1 MSRTQNLP
9 SRQRRRE
16 APALGMGE
24 EVYLAAPKSEYGS
37 PRYARLVALTRKHF
51 PDAEVIEARTAFS
64 DTADWRASW
73 PDILATLSAL
83 VFLTTE
89 TGWIGRGVWAE
100 LREARDCGLPIYH
113 LTDGGRLVAL
123 ADLAFSR
130 PRPDNWVA
138 HVRVMVANGA

>member
-1 MSRTQNLP
+1 MTRTQNLP
-9 SRQRRRE
+9 IPQQRRE
-16 APALGMGE
+16 APALGLGE
-24 EVYLAAPKSEYGS
+24 QVYLAAPKSEYGS

-100 LREARDCGLPIYH
+100 IREARDLGLPVYH
-113 LTDGGRLVAL
+113 LTDRGRLVPL
-123 ADLAFSR
+123 PDLTFSR
-130 PRPDNWVA
+130 PNPEDWTA
-138 HVRVMVANGA
+138 HVRVTVANGG

>member
-1 MSRTQNLP
+1 MG
-9 SRQRRRE
+9 
-16 APALGMGE
+16 LGE
-24 EVYLAAPKSEYGS
+24 QVYLAAPKSEYGS

-100 LREARDCGLPIYH
+100 IREARDCCLPIYH
-113 LTDGGRLVAL
+113 LTDRGHLVAL
-123 ADLAFSR
+123 ADLTFSR
-130 PRPDNWVA
+130 PHPDDWTA
-138 HVRVMVANGA
+138 HVRVTVANGG